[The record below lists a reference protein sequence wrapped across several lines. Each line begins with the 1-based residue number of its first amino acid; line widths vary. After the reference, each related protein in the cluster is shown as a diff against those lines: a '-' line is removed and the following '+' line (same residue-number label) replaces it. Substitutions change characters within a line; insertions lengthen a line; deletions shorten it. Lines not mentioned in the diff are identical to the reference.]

1 LINLGFLHKLFHVFD
16 NLSII
21 LRKELGMFHG
31 FDQNLKRLASVLTT
45 IKATLEDVEEKQF
58 IDSAIKDWLLML
70 KNADH
75 ILDGILDECDTE
87 ALEMECKGSKCRLT
101 QGTVRL

>member
-1 LINLGFLHKLFHVFD
+1 
-16 NLSII
+16 
-21 LRKELGMFHG
+21 
-31 FDQNLKRLASVLTT
+31 VLTT

-58 IDSAIKDWLLML
+58 IDSAIKDWLRML

-87 ALEMECKGSKCRLT
+87 ALEMECKGSKCRLLHKVLLDYNKT
-101 QGTVRL
+101 SYNIFILYYIRVS